1 MAGLVSSKNI
11 RAALSSEHEHVAKG
25 SIYNIRSASRQEEAY
40 VLVVEPGTARQTTAI
55 DESLEGCRV
64 QWGSEKTAGSG
75 EVLLVNPE
83 ASEIVLRYPH
93 GPLPTV
99 GEPIRLYPRDFLT
112 PLIKLW
118 NRFEYSTAARN
129 LALAKQSDDGPEPK
143 PLPPE
148 FACLRE
154 RQQEAVHAALA
165 PLSLIVGPP
174 GTGKTFTVGAAL
186 AYLLTRFTN
195 STILLVGPTN
205 AAVDAALLAT
215 DDWLRTRLGRA
226 DVANSMRRLGSR
238 FDMRKYSDR
247 QHLLE
252 PEAYKAAIE
261 IAMLEAEEPPRS
273 DLKRYM
279 DWRERLDRARSAMR
293 TSVTMVAQR
302 ARLIAVTT
310 TSAYIWY
317 EALREAQHWYFV
329 VCDEAS
335 QVTMPGA
342 LMVGALAKQAVFVGD
357 PNQLSPIVQDPS
369 PGTRRLLE
377 RTIFNTITP
386 LKRVQLN
393 EQSRMSEP
401 ICRVV
406 SQTFYGGDLKVC
418 SRAIRDPAWLKA
430 RSAYFVDG
438 REVPSI
444 HIEYVT
450 DKAVWSP
457 KYNGLL
463 RYDSALVV
471 RAVAEGLLG
480 SYVDPAEIMILTP
493 FKAQR
498 ALLRLFFRREP
509 LRSIRIGTVH
519 RSQGSENK
527 VVIFDPVTACTTFLN
542 SEHGRR
548 LINVAVSRA
557 QALVVLIVNRDDL
570 INPWLRQIHDIALR
584 LRPRDNFAKPFSF
597 QGMAGLSEPIGPKGA
612 SRSDRDSRQ
621 ARVPSR

>member
-1 MAGLVSSKNI
+1 MAGLVSSKPI
-11 RAALSSEHEHVAKG
+11 LAALISEREHASKG
-25 SIYNIRSASRQEEAY
+25 SIYNVRAASQQEEAY
-40 VLVVEPGTARQTTAI
+40 VLVIEPSAARQMTAI
-55 DESLEGCRV
+55 DESLEGCRAE
-64 QWGSEKTAGSG
+64 WGSEKSASRG

-83 ASEIVLRYPH
+83 AAEIVLRFPQ

-99 GEPIRLYPRDFLT
+99 GEPIRLYPHDFLT

-118 NRFEYSTAARN
+118 GRYEYIAAARAVAAGN
-129 LALAKQSDDGPEPK
+129 RSDDGPEPK
-143 PLPPE
+143 PLPAE

-154 RQQEAVHAALA
+154 RQREAVHAALA
-165 PLSLIVGPP
+165 PSSLIVGPP
-174 GTGKTFTVGAAL
+174 GTSKTFTVGAAL
-186 AYLLTRFTN
+186 AYLLTRFSN
-195 STILLVGPTN
+195 STVLLVGPTN

-215 DDWLRTRLGRA
+215 DDWLRMRLGRT
-226 DVANSMRRLGSR
+226 DVARSMRRLGSR
-238 FDMRKYSDR
+238 FDMRKYRDR

-252 PEAYKAAIE
+252 PDVYEAATK
-261 IAMLEAEEPPRS
+261 IAMLELEEPPRS

-279 DWRERLDRARSAMR
+279 EWRKKLDQAREALR
-293 TSVTMVAQR
+293 TDVIMVAQR
-302 ARLIAVTT
+302 ARLVAVTT

-317 EALREAQHWYFV
+317 DALREARHWYFV

-357 PNQLSPIVQDPS
+357 PNQLSPIVQNPS
-369 PGTRRLLE
+369 PGTQRLLE
-377 RTIFNTITP
+377 RTVFDIVTP
-386 LKRVQLN
+386 LKRVQLD

-406 SQTFYGGDLKVC
+406 SQTFYGGELKVC
-418 SRAIRDPAWLKA
+418 SQAKRDPAWLKA
-430 RSAYFVDG
+430 RSTYFVDG
-438 REVPSI
+438 REVSSI
-444 HIEYVT
+444 HIEYVA
-450 DKAVWSP
+450 DKAGWSP

-527 VVIFDPVTACTTFLN
+527 VVIFDPVTASTTFLN

-557 QALVVLIVNRDDL
+557 QAPVVLVMNRDDL
-570 INPWLRQIHDIALR
+570 INPWLRQIHDMALK

-597 QGMAGLSEPIGPKGA
+597 QGATGLIEDVGLKGA
-612 SRSDRDSRQ
+612 GRSDAVARL